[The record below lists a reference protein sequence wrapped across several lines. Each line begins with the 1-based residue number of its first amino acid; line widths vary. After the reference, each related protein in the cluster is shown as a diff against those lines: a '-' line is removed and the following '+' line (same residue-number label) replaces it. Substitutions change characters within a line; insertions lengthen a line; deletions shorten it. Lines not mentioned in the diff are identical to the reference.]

1 MAWSF
6 KRKTTKKAELWH
18 EFHEAVHESK
28 HTCHVLCKHCDKSY
42 AHPSTVGKAADCGT
56 TKSMSRHL
64 LSCKRYNDKK
74 LDRERLSSFQ
84 SRLESG
90 QTTLADYDNDTM
102 VDKTLKF
109 FISGNIAFNQADN
122 PYFQDLI
129 RHDESKQKGPK
140 VNRKS
145 VRARLS
151 EVGANATEDLMAAL
165 MANDSKISLA
175 LDCWTSKNGHAFLGK
190 YSCIIHFGC
199 TPSEFFVL
207 YITRII

>member
-1 MAWSF
+1 MPIWAF
-6 KRKTTKKAELWH
+6 NRTVKKPELWA
-18 EFHEAVHESK
+18 EFHEAVHKSK
-28 HTCHVLCKHCDKSY
+28 YTCHVLCKHCDKSY
-42 AHPSTVGKAADCGT
+42 AHPSTVGKTTDSGT

-64 LSCKRYNDKK
+64 QSCQRYKDKK
-74 LDRERLSSFQ
+74 GNRERMSAFE

-129 RHDESKQKGPK
+129 RHGEAKQKGIK

-151 EVGANATEDLMAAL
+151 EVGANATEDLMATL
-165 MANDSKISLA
+165 MANDSKVSLA
-175 LDCWTSKNGHAFLGK
+175 LDCWTSKNGHAFLGN
-190 YSCIIHFGC
+190 
-199 TPSEFFVL
+199 TPVS
-207 YITRII
+207 YISAPHTLNFSFCMLQA